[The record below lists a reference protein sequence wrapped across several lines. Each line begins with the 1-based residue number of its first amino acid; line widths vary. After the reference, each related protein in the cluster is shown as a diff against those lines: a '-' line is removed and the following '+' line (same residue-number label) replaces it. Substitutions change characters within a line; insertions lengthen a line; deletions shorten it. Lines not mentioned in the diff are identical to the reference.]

1 MTKLDILNLP
11 ISYNSKL
18 KLKYSD
24 ELVALGK
31 LLIQNFFLNQKQ
43 DDNMHAVIFM

>member
-1 MTKLDILNLP
+1 MPTTYKGQ
-11 ISYNSKL
+11 L

-31 LLIQNFFLNQKQ
+31 LLIQNFSLDQKQ
-43 DDNMHAVIFM
+43 DENVHAVIFMHP